1 MSNKDLAEYDA
12 ELREEATNGIR
23 AALKLMNEDPDRDG
37 LQKTPA
43 RVLKA
48 WLEMSAPLETAPED
62 LLSVT
67 FDCKNVDQMVTVGP
81 IPFTSLCEHHLM
93 PFDGVG
99 YISYLPT
106 TGRVVG
112 LSKLPRLLNY
122 YANRPQVQE
131 RIAQQVTDAIT
142 EYLAPDAACVL
153 DAGHTCMTARGVRKR
168 GTVMRATSL
177 AGMYR
182 EDGAARQEL
191 FAAIGPLREV

>member
-1 MSNKDLAEYDA
+1 MSTDPEMLHAQAMD
-12 ELREEATNGIR
+12 GIR
-23 AALKLMNEDPDRDG
+23 AALLLMGEDPDRDG
-37 LQKTPA
+37 LQKTPH

-48 WLEMSAPLETAPED
+48 WLEMSAPLETTPED

-67 FDCKNVDQMVTVGP
+67 FECKNVDQMVTVGP

-93 PFDGVG
+93 PFSGTA

-122 YANRPQVQE
+122 YTNRPQVQE
-131 RIAQQVTDAIT
+131 RIAQEITDAIT

-153 DAGHTCMTARGVRKR
+153 DATHSCMSSRGPRKA
-168 GTVMRATSL
+168 GAVMRATSL
-177 AGMYR
+177 AGVYR
-182 EDGAARQEL
+182 EDGAVRQEL
-191 FAAIGPLREV
+191 FAAIGPLNRAG